1 MRKAGEKRLMG
12 MLIQY
17 NVNIAMEVAIIMVL
31 AIMLVTLIWQKK
43 LFINTVP
50 LIFLSGFIIL
60 LSIVQII
67 TWDILIKNI
76 PDEYGAMPLQI
87 VYILDYVFSY
97 GASVALYYYVEAL
110 VKDGYKYTGR
120 EYIARKHVKVIIVAW
135 GIISSIIYSASLFVP
150 SIYHLEN
157 GEAIFS
163 IPAYIVMHVISKLAL
178 ICAFIFVVRH
188 REVIGKY
195 EALLCLI
202 FIVLISVFI
211 VVDELYD
218 WCIGHVLMALLV
230 FMLYVSVDL
239 HKGLLIERQ
248 KKEIVEWKT
257 QIMLSQMQPHF
268 LYNVLTTISSMCEM
282 QRADEA
288 RDVVNHFADYFRTN
302 FESLGKEKTISFEKE
317 LEHVKTYLWLEK
329 VRFEDSLNICYEI
342 GTTDF
347 VVPSLLVQP
356 IVENAVKHGILPKD
370 DVGTVTIRTYETD
383 LDYVIVVEDDGV
395 GFDLEEIKND
405 GLVHVGIENVS
416 LRLKLVC
423 NGSCEIKSKKGEG
436 TVVTMHIPKT
446 SEES

>member
-1 MRKAGEKRLMG
+1 MG

-17 NVNIAMEVAIIMVL
+17 SVNIAMEAAIIMVL
-31 AIMLVTLIWQKK
+31 IIMLITLFWQKK
-43 LFINTVP
+43 LFITTIP

-60 LSIVQII
+60 LSIVQIFLWVI
-67 TWDILIKNI
+67 FIRNI
-76 PDEYGAMPLQI
+76 PAEYGAMPLRI
-87 VYILDYVFSY
+87 AYILDYVFSY
-97 GASVALYYYVEAL
+97 GFSVSLYYYVETL
-110 VKDGYKYTGR
+110 VIDGYKNIGVDYKSR
-120 EYIARKHVKVIIVAW
+120 RHVKNIIIVW
-135 GIISSIIYSASLFVP
+135 GAITSILYAASLFVP
-150 SIYHLEN
+150 SLYHLEN
-157 GEAIFS
+157 GEDIFS
-163 IPAYIVMHVISKLAL
+163 IPGYILMHIASKLAL
-178 ICAFIFVVRH
+178 VCTLIFIYKH
-188 REVIGKY
+188 RKIIGKY
-195 EALLCLI
+195 EAMLSFV
-202 FIVLISVFI
+202 FIILISVFI
-211 VVDELYD
+211 VVDEL
-218 WCIGHVLMALLV
+218 CSLSIGRVLMALFV
-230 FMLYVSVDL
+230 FMLYVSIDL
-239 HKGLLIERQ
+239 HKGLLLERQ
-248 KKEIVEWKT
+248 EKEIVEWKT

-288 RDVVNHFADYFRTN
+288 RDVVNHFADYFRIN
-302 FESLGKEKTISFEKE
+302 FESLGKEKTIAFDKE

-383 LDYVIVVEDDGV
+383 LEYVIVVEDDGV

-423 NGSCEIKSKKGEG
+423 NGSCEIKTQKGKG

-446 SEES
+446 SEER